1 MTVLGQGPPG
11 PISDRTE
18 GQQVLRP
25 FKLHEPETVA
35 DAVSLLG
42 QFGWEA
48 GVYAGGTELLL
59 AMKEGLLTYSHMVN
73 IQTVPGLNEIGYNSD
88 GRELRIGPAVTHR
101 SLEQSPVVKAEF
113 PLIAQAEAGV
123 ANVRVRNVGTIG
135 GNLCFGE
142 PHSDPATFLLL
153 YDSHLTVQGSAGAR
167 SFSLS
172 QLHQGPF
179 ETCLEEDEVLT
190 GITVP
195 KFPQGMS
202 GAYLKFGL
210 HQRPSVGLGVA
221 LRLDGGALVECRI
234 AVGSAG
240 PKPVRVHEAE
250 EMMRGVTVGDLLG
263 DDFGRRSTMLD
274 QAGRLAAQEVQPDDD
289 MHGSAEYKAHMVGV
303 LLGKTFQSVLD
314 TEG

>member
-1 MTVLGQGPPG
+1 M
-11 PISDRTE
+11 
-18 GQQVLRP
+18 LRP

-59 AMKEGLLTYSHMVN
+59 AMKEGLLSYSHMVN
-73 IQTVPGLNEIGYNSD
+73 IKTVHGLDQIDYNPD
-88 GRELRIGPAVTHR
+88 GRELRIGPTVTHR
-101 SLEQSPVVKAEF
+101 SLEQSPVVKSEF

-142 PHSDPATFLLL
+142 PHSDPGTFLLL
-153 YDSHLTVQGSAGAR
+153 YDAQVAAQGSGGAR
-167 SFSLS
+167 SFPLS
-172 QLHQGPF
+172 QLHKGPF
-179 ETCLEEDEVLT
+179 ETCLGEDEVLT

-195 KFPQGMS
+195 QFPQGMS
-202 GAYLKFGL
+202 GAYLKFGY

-221 LRLDGGALVECRI
+221 VRLDGGAILECRI

-240 PKPVRVHEAE
+240 PRPVRVPEAE
-250 EMMRGVTVGDLLG
+250 EMMRGVTVGDLLEENSG
-263 DDFGRRSTMLD
+263 SRSPTLD
-274 QAGRLAAQEVQPDDD
+274 QAGRLAAREVQPDDD
-289 MHGSAEYKAHMVGV
+289 MHGSAEYKEHMVGV
-303 LLGKTFQSVLD
+303 LLGKAFQSVLNSAV
-314 TEG
+314 

>member
-1 MTVLGQGPPG
+1 M
-11 PISDRTE
+11 
-18 GQQVLRP
+18 LRP

-42 QFGWEA
+42 RFGWEA

-59 AMKEGLLTYSHMVN
+59 AMKEGLLTYSHRVN
-73 IQTVPGLNEIGYNSD
+73 IKTVPGLDQIDYNPD
-88 GRELRIGPAVTHR
+88 GRELRIGPTVTHR

-153 YDSHLTVQGSAGAR
+153 YDAQLTVQGSAGAR

-172 QLHQGPF
+172 QRHQGPF
-179 ETCLEEDEVLT
+179 ETCLEEDEVLI

-195 KFPQGMS
+195 QFPQGMS
-202 GAYLKFGL
+202 GAYLKFGY
-210 HQRPSVGLGVA
+210 HQRPTIGLGVA
-221 LRLDGGALVECRI
+221 IRLENDSVAEARI
-234 AVGSAG
+234 AVGSVG
-240 PKPVRVHEAE
+240 PKAVRVPEAE
-250 EMMRGVTVGDLLG
+250 ELLLG
-263 DDFGRRSTMLD
+263 KTVPDVLSSGTSVLD
-274 QAGRLAAQEVQPDDD
+274 EAGRLAAEAAQPMDDL
-289 MHGSAEYKAHMVGV
+289 HGAADYKEHLVRVFLERVFAEAAGAASTAQRSAA
-303 LLGKTFQSVLD
+303 
-314 TEG
+314 